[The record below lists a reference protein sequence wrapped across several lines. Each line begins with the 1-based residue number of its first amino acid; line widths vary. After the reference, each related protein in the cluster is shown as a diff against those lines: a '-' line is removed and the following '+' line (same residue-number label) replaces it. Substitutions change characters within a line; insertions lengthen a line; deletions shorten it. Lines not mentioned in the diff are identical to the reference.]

1 MATVV
6 ISLWARLTTR
16 VRSLAVAK
24 GTEGCK
30 ESGGGNRER
39 GEAWAVLYV
48 SWRRDAASGG
58 EGGMADGRG
67 PLLLSLPGSQCF
79 SPCGRRMDS
88 SDWGGGAQ
96 RHQTHPSCETP
107 PPLTRPLP

>member
-16 VRSLAVAK
+16 VRSLAVTK
-24 GTEGCK
+24 GTGGCK
-30 ESGGGNRER
+30 ESGGGTVGEER
-39 GEAWAVLYV
+39 RGRFSALAGVGMWPPWGGGVV
-48 SWRRDAASGG
+48 DRSG
-58 EGGMADGRG
+58 
-67 PLLLSLPGSQCF
+67 LVFLSLPG
-79 SPCGRRMDS
+79 PPLAATEWTRPI
-88 SDWGGGAQ
+88 GGGAQ